1 MSDKLVKKDVRY
13 LNKDFAQF
21 RQNLINFAKNYYPN
35 TYQDFNESSPGMM
48 FIEMASYVGDVLS
61 YYTDQS
67 YRETLLSSVQ
77 EQGNALQLAQL
88 FGYSPKLGTPANVK
102 LDVYQLVPAIGSG
115 DDARPDYR
123 YALSIQDEMIVTGDH
138 GIQFRTVDPI
148 DFSQDTAEYPTDIS
162 VYEIDTSGNV
172 QYYLLRK
179 QVTAVSG
186 QVLTE
191 DYPFGDPKPYDKIVL
206 PDDNILEIV
215 DIVDSNG
222 NKWYEVDYLA
232 QDTIMEDIA
241 NIPYNDPDTAE
252 YKSTV
257 PYILKLKRTPRRFV
271 TRLRDDGKTELQFG
285 SGISSD
291 ADEEIVPNPTNV
303 GAGLDYLARTTNS
316 NVDPTNFLY
325 TSTYGLAPQNLTLTV
340 RYTIGGS
347 VNDNVGINTLTS
359 IVEKNLGD
367 VLIDPAINLSDTE
380 ATLAV
385 NNPIPATGGR
395 SKETVEDIRQSA
407 MASFAA
413 QNRCITREDYLARV
427 YAMPGKYGSVAKAY
441 IIGDSQI
448 DMTDKDYPRER
459 VSNPLALN
467 LYTLGYDT
475 NGNLAPLNEA
485 LKQNLRTYLSQFRML
500 TDAINIKTAF
510 IVNIGVEFEVIP
522 RPNENSNEVLLKCVR
537 KIKELLSSERMQIN
551 GPINLSQIT
560 SQLDLVQGVQS
571 ITDFRL
577 VNKTNVHGDYSQH
590 AYDIEGATRHNIL
603 YPSLDPCVFEVKFPS
618 LDIKGKIL
626 KP

>member
-1 MSDKLVKKDVRY
+1 MSNKLVKKDVRY

-48 FIEMASYVGDVLS
+48 FMEMAAYVGDVLS

-77 EQGNALQLAQL
+77 EEGNALQLAQL
-88 FGYSPKLGTPANVK
+88 FGYSPKLGTPANTK
-102 LDVYQLVPAIGSG
+102 LDVYQLVPAIGTG

-123 YALSIQDEMIVTGDH
+123 YALSIDSEMIVTGDH
-138 GIQFRTVDPI
+138 GIEFRTIDPI
-148 DFSQDTAEYPTDIS
+148 DFSEDTLFQPTDIS

-172 QYYLLRK
+172 QFYLLRK

-186 QVLTE
+186 QIIE
-191 DYPFGDPKPYDKIVL
+191 SEYPFGDPKPYDKIVL
-206 PDDNILEIV
+206 PEENILEIV

-222 NKWYEVDYLA
+222 NKWNEVDYLA
-232 QDTIMEDIA
+232 QDTIMEDVA
-241 NIPYNDPDTAE
+241 NIPFNDPDTSQFR
-252 YKSTV
+252 STV

-271 TRLRDDGKTELQFG
+271 TRLRDDGLTEIQFG

-291 ADEEIVPNPTNV
+291 ADEEIIPNPTNV

-325 TSTYGLAPQNLTLTV
+325 TSTYGLAPQNITLTV

-347 VNDNVGINTLTS
+347 VADNVGINTLVT
-359 IVEKNLGD
+359 IVERNLGESL
-367 VLIDPAINLSDTE
+367 VDPSINLSDTE
-380 ATLAV
+380 ASLAV
-385 NNPIPATGGR
+385 NNPLPGIGGR

-413 QNRCITREDYLARV
+413 QNRCVTREDYLARI
-427 YAMPGKYGSVAKAY
+427 YAMPGKFGSVAKAY

-448 DMTDKDYPRER
+448 DTTDKEYPRDR
-459 VSNPLALN
+459 IQNPLALN

-475 NGNLAPLNEA
+475 NGNLSPLNEA
-485 LKQNLRTYLSQFRML
+485 LKQNLRTYLSQFRLL
-500 TDAINIKTAF
+500 TDAINIKSAF
-510 IVNIGVEFEVIP
+510 IVNIGIEFEVIP
-522 RPNENSNEVLLKCVR
+522 RPNENSNEVLLRCVGR
-537 KIKELLSSERMQIN
+537 LKEMFSIDRMQIN
-551 GPINLSQIT
+551 GPINISQIT
-560 SQLDLVQGVQS
+560 SQLDLLDGVQS
-571 ITDFRL
+571 VTDFKI
-577 VNKTNVHGDYSQH
+577 VNKTNVHGNYSENS
-590 AYDIEGATRHNIL
+590 YDIQGAIRHNIL
-603 YPSLDPCVFEVKFPS
+603 YPSLDPCIFEVKFPS